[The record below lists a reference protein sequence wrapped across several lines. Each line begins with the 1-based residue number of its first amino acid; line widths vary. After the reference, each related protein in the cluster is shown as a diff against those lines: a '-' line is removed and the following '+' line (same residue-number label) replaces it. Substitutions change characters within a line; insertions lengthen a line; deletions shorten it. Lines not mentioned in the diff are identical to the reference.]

1 MQNRT
6 EQDVLEIYKYA
17 DQITRNQMW
26 MRFPAFREAFD
37 EVDGNTDNKWRVSG
51 VVPRADWYK
60 KEK

>member
-6 EQDVLEIYKYA
+6 EQDVLEIYKNA
-17 DQITRNQMW
+17 DQITKNQMW

-37 EVDGNTDNKWRVSG
+37 EFDGSPGNKWQVSG
-51 VVPRADWYK
+51 VVFRADCYI